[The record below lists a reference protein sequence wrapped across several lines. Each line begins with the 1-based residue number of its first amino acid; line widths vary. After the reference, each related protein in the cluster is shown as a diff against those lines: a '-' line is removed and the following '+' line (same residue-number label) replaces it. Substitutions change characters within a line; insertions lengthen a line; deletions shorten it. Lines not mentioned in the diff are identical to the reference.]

1 MVQPQNISMLE
12 ANTYLKKKNS
22 LQQQNDKNIEKENPS
37 KIWNKASEMYSTA
50 VYFNRML
57 SSSAATEGHS
67 KLSIKNHKGWEG
79 HAWSEPL
86 LCCSEQATDPNI
98 QTTR

>member
-37 KIWNKASEMYSTA
+37 KIWNKASEM
-50 VYFNRML
+50 
-57 SSSAATEGHS
+57 
-67 KLSIKNHKGWEG
+67 
-79 HAWSEPL
+79 
-86 LCCSEQATDPNI
+86 
-98 QTTR
+98 